1 MKKDLK
7 RSLISIAG
15 AVLMRKVFK
24 NLKLKVDYAEYGGA
38 PLLGVKAPVIISHGK
53 SNPKAIKNAIL
64 YFIKTNSNFTC
75 IYFKCELYIICMTY
89 IHMHAVSWH
98 IYTKI

>member
-15 AVLMRKVFK
+15 AVLMRKVLK

-53 SNPKAIKNAIL
+53 SNPKAIKMQ
-64 YFIKTNSNFTC
+64 F
-75 IYFKCELYIICMTY
+75 FKQLIVLAQI
-89 IHMHAVSWH
+89 
-98 IYTKI
+98 